1 MSFTTTTE
9 ALETLFAKVGKVTSV
24 RIIQNY
30 QGKSKG
36 FGYVEFDTVANA
48 NAALKFN
55 GQEVDGR
62 ELKVD
67 ISTQRPYAPTEGS
80 TEKPR
85 RQKTERKPR
94 VQNKR
99 KASREPR
106 EKKERKQ
113 EPRIEVPRE
122 ESTTLFVGNMS
133 WSTKEETL

>member
-1 MSFTTTTE
+1 MSFSTDTE
-9 ALETLFAKVGKVTSV
+9 ALEQLFAKVGKVSSV

-36 FGYVEFDTVANA
+36 FGYVEFETVANA

-67 ISTQRPYAPTEGS
+67 ISTQRPYAPTEGAPK
-80 TEKPR
+80 EKVQR
-85 RQKTERKPR
+85 ERKPR
-94 VQNKR
+94 TQSKR

-106 EKKERKQ
+106 EPREKKERK
-113 EPRIEVPRE
+113 
-122 ESTTLFVGNMS
+122 
-133 WSTKEETL
+133 